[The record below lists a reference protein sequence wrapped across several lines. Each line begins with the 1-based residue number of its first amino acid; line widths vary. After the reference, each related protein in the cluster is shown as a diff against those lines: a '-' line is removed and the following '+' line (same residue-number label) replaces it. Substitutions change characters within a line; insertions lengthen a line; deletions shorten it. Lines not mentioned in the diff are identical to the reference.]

1 MESLTVTA
9 LLATTAV
16 AVATTV
22 AVTTT
27 VAATTTTAGV
37 TTTALETAAAGA
49 ALGSLVNTNGTAV
62 EPADVSTSYPKW
74 KADDRSECA
83 CYVCAA

>member
-1 MESLTVTA
+1 MKSLTVTA

-27 VAATTTTAGV
+27 VAATATTAGV
-37 TTTALETAAAGA
+37 TATALETAAAGA
-49 ALGSLVNTNGTAV
+49 ALGSLVNANGTAV
-62 EPADVSTSYPKW
+62 EPADVSISCPNW
-74 KADDRSECA
+74 KADARSGCA
-83 CYVCAA
+83 YYVCAT